1 MNQVRCVGQ
10 AFRGS
15 GSLFSSQITVSLT
28 LSFSVSRTAD
38 GITEDSCSE
47 RRRRRRVRQRKAL
60 SSDANNTATSLG
72 SAQLSSALPVRQELR
87 GVPRRHEPSLLCDSI
102 LCSLFGFFSYFD
114 TNANDDFILP
124 ANATNATVAFFTCQK
139 SDHPNRTASCNS
151 CLPFKGYAM
160 CFWQRVTHT

>member
-1 MNQVRCVGQ
+1 MK
-10 AFRGS
+10 
-15 GSLFSSQITVSLT
+15 
-28 LSFSVSRTAD
+28 D
-38 GITEDSCSE
+38 GGGGGGYGNGRHCRPMPTTQPL
-47 RRRRRRVRQRKAL
+47 R
-60 SSDANNTATSLG
+60 
-72 SAQLSSALPVRQELR
+72 SAQLSSAQLCLSDKNYEVFR
-87 GVPRRHEPSLLCDSI
+87 GDMNQACFAIQFYVLC
-102 LCSLFGFFSYFD
+102 LVFFSYFD